1 MSEAV
6 AWAII
11 LMVGMIVII
20 VLVNNDDE
28 GRFS

>member
-20 VLVNNDDE
+20 VLGNNDDE